1 MVLVEVE
8 LVTGWEAYSPERLVN
23 ELDSGVQRV
32 ETDKDENKVLFK
44 VTITWALYTICL
56 KVVLYFDEITS
67 DGRCVELEMKDV
79 MTIDDAK
86 DALVTVY
93 DYYNREE
100 TASVLYNM
108 EPQMYGDDA

>member
-44 VTITWALYTICL
+44 VTIT
-56 KVVLYFDEITS
+56 
-67 DGRCVELEMKDV
+67 
-79 MTIDDAK
+79 
-86 DALVTVY
+86 
-93 DYYNREE
+93 
-100 TASVLYNM
+100 
-108 EPQMYGDDA
+108 

>member
-8 LVTGWEAYSPERLVN
+8 LVTGWEAVSPERLIN
-23 ELDSGVQRV
+23 EVDSGVQRV
-32 ETDKDENKVLFK
+32 ETDKDENK
-44 VTITWALYTICL
+44 I
-56 KVVLYFDEITS
+56 VLYFDEITS
-67 DGRCVELEMKDV
+67 NGKCVDLEMKDV
-79 MTIDDAK
+79 MTINDPK

-108 EPQMYGDDA
+108 EPETFGEA